1 MEREHA
7 AYEYIKQDGEPVRSL
22 HYAMNSKVKPA
33 ADYFVETC
41 IVLTAL
47 HPDEPI
53 ASQCVGLLLNF

>member
-22 HYAMNSKVKPA
+22 HHALNSKVKRA
-33 ADYFVETC
+33 VDFFVETC
-41 IVLTAL
+41 IVLSAL

-53 ASQCVGLLLNF
+53 ASQWFGFLLNF